1 MRPDLRSV
9 TRSPYLSRLQEILGP
24 KPYRSFSPAFV
35 QLWVPEDMDAVPQGA
50 VRLLMTNNMVI
61 TIVHPG
67 RRPFWLGA
75 AVGVVRSPE
84 DDVIVQRCCGSA

>member
-1 MRPDLRSV
+1 MRPDLHGV
-9 TRSPYLSRLQEILGP
+9 ARSPHLSRFQEILGP
-24 KPYRSFSPAFV
+24 KPDGTFLPAFV
-35 QLWVPEDMDAVPQGA
+35 QLWVPEDMNTIPQGA
-50 VRLLMTNNMVI
+50 VRLLMTNNLVI